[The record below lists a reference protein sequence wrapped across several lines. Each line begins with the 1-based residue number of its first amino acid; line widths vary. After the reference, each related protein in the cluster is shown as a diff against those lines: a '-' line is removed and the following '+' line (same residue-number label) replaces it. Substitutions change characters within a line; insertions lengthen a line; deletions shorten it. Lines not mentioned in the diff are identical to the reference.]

1 MLTIKSFISLS
12 CIEIHAATY
21 YHSTYVPSFFT
32 VGCRTIRQSLY
43 GKGCQSVG
51 NPSFPKTSR
60 TIRQGRGLRAR
71 IRVAG
76 NNYGSKSGQL
86 HVHGGSDWSIL
97 LSDGGQKP
105 VAAVRHQEH
114 WHGGQSVHR
123 QGGQRRH
130 QRDRRQSG
138 ESCLQQP
145 NCLQESDR
153 FTIVIDFR
161 YFQEDSQ
168 AFWYFHTEMCFVSG
182 KKLTFCDIRQ
192 YQIYF
197 DDVIK
202 SELYSPQVRKI
213 SSALISSEIN
223 DEEVD
228 EELER
233 FRLQRAKE
241 SGREEQD
248 AKEALVQ
255 FQLLLSFQI

>member
-1 MLTIKSFISLS
+1 
-12 CIEIHAATY
+12 
-21 YHSTYVPSFFT
+21 
-32 VGCRTIRQSLY
+32 
-43 GKGCQSVG
+43 
-51 NPSFPKTSR
+51 
-60 TIRQGRGLRAR
+60 
-71 IRVAG
+71 
-76 NNYGSKSGQL
+76 
-86 HVHGGSDWSIL
+86 
-97 LSDGGQKP
+97 
-105 VAAVRHQEH
+105 
-114 WHGGQSVHR
+114 
-123 QGGQRRH
+123 
-130 QRDRRQSG
+130 
-138 ESCLQQP
+138 
-145 NCLQESDR
+145 
-153 FTIVIDFR
+153 
-161 YFQEDSQ
+161 
-168 AFWYFHTEMCFVSG
+168 MCFVSG